1 MPVARLRLL
10 PLLLLLATT
19 PATRAAAEVLYATE
33 FGPPLFASQQPI
45 VGVDGWLA
53 GWSQTGGFITYEL
66 VEPMGLW
73 LAENNLPDPNRS
85 AIGRPVAVPADRPT
99 TLRLLLLPAQLAPD
113 RIFGVGF
120 GVGPGVYGTLVGGAS
135 FDAAGNVRL
144 APHITGLSSG
154 EPVGAIPFDAPFWME
169 LRFVP
174 EWPGARYELR
184 VTDHFGAT
192 TWVDDAMTLGEAFL
206 PTHVILFADVVPL
219 GNVEDDEYDM
229 IGFLHLVVEAV
240 EAPEPRAAAPVAVA
254 VLLALARRGR
264 RMAVSHARRP

>member
-10 PLLLLLATT
+10 PLLLLLATA

-99 TLRLLLLPAQLAPD
+99 TLRLLLLPAQLR
-113 RIFGVGF
+113 RI
-120 GVGPGVYGTLVGGAS
+120 AS
-135 FDAAGNVRL
+135 SAWA
-144 APHITGLSSG
+144 SG
-154 EPVGAIPFDAPFWME
+154 S
-169 LRFVP
+169 
-174 EWPGARYELR
+174 ARASTAR
-184 VTDHFGAT
+184 
-192 TWVDDAMTLGEAFL
+192 WS
-206 PTHVILFADVVPL
+206 
-219 GNVEDDEYDM
+219 
-229 IGFLHLVVEAV
+229 
-240 EAPEPRAAAPVAVA
+240 AAPRSTPRETYGS
-254 VLLALARRGR
+254 LRTSRD
-264 RMAVSHARRP
+264 